1 MFQTLPGF
9 REFYP
14 EDCARRNYIFDR
26 WRAAARRF
34 AFEEIDGPLL
44 EPLELL
50 TAKSGP
56 EIVSQL
62 FNFTDK
68 GGREVALRPELTP
81 TLARLAAA
89 RAGSLRRP
97 IRWFGIAEN
106 FRYEKPQKG
115 RLRSHY
121 QFNADLLGEPGVVAD
136 AELIALLIHTLR
148 SFGLNADDFVL
159 RLSDRNL
166 WLVLLATRGMSGEAA
181 LPVLAVIDKLER
193 EPAAALLEKL
203 AAAGVAEPGAFLE
216 QIQHLASLRDLAA
229 LEAFF
234 AEINAAAAA
243 RQCLEDWRRLLSLLD
258 AHRVS
263 EYIQVDLSIVRGL
276 AYYTG
281 FVFEAFQK
289 AGKGRAL
296 AGGGR
301 YDHLVE
307 KLGGPSLPAVGFGMG
322 DVTLGDLLAERAL
335 KQSEPAPLDAYVVMA
350 GASVQSYALSIVSEL
365 RAAGLSVDY
374 PMKLSGIGKQLKSAD
389 QRQAR
394 YALIIGE
401 DEEARNGVQLKDLAT
416 GIEVFCERQA
426 LLEQLSS

>member
-34 AFEEIDGPLL
+34 SFEEIDGPLL

-166 WLVLLATRGMSGEAA
+166 WLVLLASHGMSGEAA
-181 LPVLAVIDKLER
+181 LPVLAIIDKLER
-193 EPAAALLEKL
+193 EPAAALQEKL
-203 AAAGVAEPGAFLE
+203 AATGVAEPGAFLE

-234 AEINAAAAA
+234 TEINAAAAA
-243 RQCLEDWRRLLSLLD
+243 RQRLEDWRQLLSLLD

-289 AGKGRAL
+289 TGIGRAL

-335 KQSEPAPLDAYVVMA
+335 KQSEPASLDAYVVMA
-350 GASVQSYALSIVSEL
+350 GASVQSYALNMVSEL

-401 DEEARNGVQLKDLAT
+401 DEEARNGVQVKDLAT
-416 GIEVFCERQA
+416 GIEAFCARQA